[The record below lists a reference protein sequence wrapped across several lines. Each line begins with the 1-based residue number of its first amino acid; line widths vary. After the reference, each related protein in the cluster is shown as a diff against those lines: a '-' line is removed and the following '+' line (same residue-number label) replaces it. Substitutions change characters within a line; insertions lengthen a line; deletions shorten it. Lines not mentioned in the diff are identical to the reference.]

1 MVFPL
6 LILLFTLSFIVTG
19 DIVISDPHCP
29 VTVIPYGT
37 ASISYDIIRS
47 AINVTLFFDTQG
59 IVYSCYLCDTIGID
73 YCNASNGNI
82 ELSSELSYNVYALF
96 TQNNQT
102 LSFDVSPASSS
113 LIIDVPHDIPCDQ
126 PLSLVLVAFVKV
138 RQPSPMIFL
147 VTLQEGGEINQIVC
161 RDDALLFTDIDCS
174 VIGPY
179 YHYVKIETPNCIWP
193 SPYVEIHRDNISISS
208 NDDLYWYNEA
218 LTDNLQSVP
227 LTLSFCSLGWLDILR
242 ESQLSY
248 QCGDY
253 ASYYV
258 ATKPWYALFI
268 AYTTTRLNTIDDC
281 PSYIKPTLVLAY
293 DTLERDC
300 RLRDS
305 TEEEINNTIYADL
318 YYALHGSNSDTQWCD
333 AIKATLNKT
342 DLDEGFIP
350 LYVSLYKKWYF
361 RYASLLIMYSED
373 MEIKFIVV
381 LALLA
386 IASTVFLCALTIVPL
401 WMALVRCYKNR
412 ERAIHAPYY
421 DAL

>member
-1 MVFPL
+1 MFPL
-6 LILLFTLSFIVTG
+6 LILLLLTLSFIVTG

-37 ASISYDIIRS
+37 ASVSYDIIRS
-47 AINVTLFFDTQG
+47 AINVTLIFGTQG

-73 YCNASNGNI
+73 YCNASSSNI

-113 LIIDVPHDIPCDQ
+113 VIIDVPRDIPCDQ

-138 RQPSPMIFL
+138 REPSPMIFL
-147 VTLQEGGEINQIVC
+147 VTLQEGGETNQIVC

-179 YHYVKIETPNCIWP
+179 YHYVTIETPNCIWP
-193 SPYVEIHRDNISISS
+193 IPYAEIPRDNISVSS
-208 NDDLYWYNEA
+208 NDDMYWYNEA

-268 AYTTTRLNTIDDC
+268 AYTITRLNTIDAC
-281 PSYIKPTLVLAY
+281 PSYIKPVLVLAY
-293 DTLERDC
+293 DTL
-300 RLRDS
+300 
-305 TEEEINNTIYADL
+305 
-318 YYALHGSNSDTQWCD
+318 
-333 AIKATLNKT
+333 
-342 DLDEGFIP
+342 
-350 LYVSLYKKWYF
+350 
-361 RYASLLIMYSED
+361 
-373 MEIKFIVV
+373 
-381 LALLA
+381 
-386 IASTVFLCALTIVPL
+386 
-401 WMALVRCYKNR
+401 
-412 ERAIHAPYY
+412 
-421 DAL
+421 